1 MTGGPEHA
9 DTDRA
14 YTDRTYTDRTYTVLH
29 VCTGNICRSPMAE
42 RIMRAELVARF
53 GPAAGEIAVHG
64 AGTYGGHAGS
74 PMNPPAAQVL
84 GEMGIDAGDFSAT
97 WLREPQVEHADLVL
111 TATAE
116 HRSLVL
122 GLDQRALRRTFA
134 LKELARLAAEVSP
147 SDLPPGGPA
156 VRLGALVT
164 LATGLRALHPAQA
177 RTADDIGDPFGGPLE
192 EFRQTA
198 QDIRAAVMGILRPVA
213 AGS

>member
-1 MTGGPEHA
+1 VSVSPAPEHN
-9 DTDRA
+9 DRS
-14 YTDRTYTDRTYTVLH
+14 DIEPKYTVLH

-53 GPAAGEIAVHG
+53 GAAAGEIAVHG
-64 AGTYGGHAGS
+64 AGTYGGHAGG

-84 GEMGIDAGDFSAT
+84 GEMGIDAGGFSST
-97 WLREPQVEHADLVL
+97 WLREPQVTHADLVL

-134 LKELARLAAEVSP
+134 LKELARLAAQVSP
-147 SDLPPGGPA
+147 TDLPPGGPA
-156 VRLGALVT
+156 LRLGALVT

-177 RTADDIGDPFGGPLE
+177 RTADDIGDPFGGPIE
-192 EFRQTA
+192 EFRETA
-198 QDIRAAVMGILRPVA
+198 AEIRAAVVGILRPVA
-213 AGS
+213 AAS